1 MNIKKILKL
10 ALLLVLLF
18 IFLHPIGAFILLVKF
33 GGILFALP
41 VIAIGVKIL
50 LGKSILDLFKDPD

>member
-1 MNIKKILKL
+1 MNIKKIVKL

-18 IFLHPIGAFILLVKF
+18 VFFHPITAFILLVKF